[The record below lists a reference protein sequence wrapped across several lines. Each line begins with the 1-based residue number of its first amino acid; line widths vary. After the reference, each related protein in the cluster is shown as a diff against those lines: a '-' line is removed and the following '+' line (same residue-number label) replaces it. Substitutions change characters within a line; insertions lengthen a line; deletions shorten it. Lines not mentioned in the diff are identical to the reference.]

1 MYRHLFN
8 IERKAITKAIRTA
21 SSLAR
26 SSSHSTQ
33 SAPKKSSS
41 ASRSSS
47 VSRTSTPTQ
56 SKPTSSA
63 PRRDTFTRST
73 PTAKQTP
80 TKTSTA
86 KTSTASR
93 SSQSKTSTTKTNT
106 TTKTNSTVTVT
117 KNKTT
122 SSVSNTKRDSF
133 EFSSETTKQLL
144 MKPSPVNTSSH
155 EKNTYTKDSTTIANV
170 LKGTGTGLNNNPLS
184 NTKYKIDL
192 SINIDHPQGASV
204 FKMYDMTAG
213 RLKNG
218 VPVGEAVFRVDMPH
232 ANCNVTHINI
242 KENLYKSNS
251 LYQSL
256 NHKPISETAYK
267 IAGNADK
274 ISKASKIGGKALCAI
289 AIVSDANDIYNSFKS
304 DNNSIGENTITTS
317 AGVAGSWIG
326 GSGGAEA
333 GAALGATVGS
343 FICPGLGTVIGGA
356 IGGILGGM
364 GGSIGGRVLG
374 EEVAKAIIN

>member
-1 MYRHLFN
+1 M
-8 IERKAITKAIRTA
+8 AIRTA
-21 SSLAR
+21 SSTAR
-26 SSSHSTQ
+26 NTSYSKPSV
-33 SAPKKSSS
+33 PKKPSLAQRSGSS
-41 ASRSSS
+41 SRSSA
-47 VSRTSTPTQ
+47 PTQ

-155 EKNTYTKDSTTIANV
+155 EKNTYPKDSTTIANM

-364 GGSIGGRVLG
+364 GGSIGGEIPWRRSG
-374 EEVAKAIIN
+374 